1 MLLDTAAVLQLHT
14 YVYSYLTCDAVLIYS
29 RTSLSP
35 FHSRARRS
43 FYPGTPLAKV
53 NTFPFWLKMQ
63 WADIDCS
70 GWSQQQLRDIHHGRH
85 ARLGRMEPA
94 AQLDVRY
101 LLSLN
106 VKLS

>member
-14 YVYSYLTCDAVLIYS
+14 YVYACLTCDAVLIQS
-29 RTSLSP
+29 RISLSLS
-35 FHSRARRS
+35 HSRARRS

-53 NTFPFWLKMQ
+53 NIIRFWFQIQ
-63 WADIDCS
+63 WTNIGCS
-70 GWSQQQLRDIHHGRH
+70 GWSQQQLRDIYLGRH
-85 ARLGRMEPA
+85 ARLGRMEFA

-106 VKLS
+106 VLLH